1 MRGQLLELLIQLSI
15 QRTVPIDHLRGPSG
29 FEYVFCMLDSPLEG
43 VRCWA
48 LQLLALMLDDSKCQ
62 KAFAKMAGFDVLS
75 HLLRKHTLSAQTPTT
90 LLQMALGTFKL
101 EGQRAAAS
109 PGASAA
115 HQGPNQ
121 QGPNQGPS
129 LVHPHAVQVLLEVL
143 AQSGDK
149 QLECS
154 SLELL
159 LKFVDRDANAGC
171 LVAHGALDWCRHY
184 LARFPN
190 PRAAAAALSTSLDA
204 TGSEPNGP
212 LVNATGGGAAADSMD
227 LKTLATL
234 HAIIGRLFMH
244 GLLNDVKALK
254 VKELVDLED
263 FYVVVVNQLLEHS
276 RSARDA
282 HRLCNLGVLPSSAA
296 TAVLRCSLFPC
307 ARPLSS
313 AHARGLAHAL
323 VHEGCLLPV
332 GALLWS
338 SHMVLSYSAIIR

>member
-1 MRGQLLELLIQLSI
+1 
-15 QRTVPIDHLRGPSG
+15 
-29 FEYVFCMLDSPLEG
+29 
-43 VRCWA
+43 
-48 LQLLALMLDDSKCQ
+48 
-62 KAFAKMAGFDVLS
+62 
-75 HLLRKHTLSAQTPTT
+75 
-90 LLQMALGTFKL
+90 
-101 EGQRAAAS
+101 
-109 PGASAA
+109 
-115 HQGPNQ
+115 
-121 QGPNQGPS
+121 
-129 LVHPHAVQVLLEVL
+129 
-143 AQSGDK
+143 
-149 QLECS
+149 
-154 SLELL
+154 
-159 LKFVDRDANAGC
+159 
-171 LVAHGALDWCRHY
+171 
-184 LARFPN
+184 
-190 PRAAAAALSTSLDA
+190 
-204 TGSEPNGP
+204 
-212 LVNATGGGAAADSMD
+212 MD

-323 VHEGCLLPV
+323 VHEGSLLPV